1 MGNEL
6 PPYCHANPCR
16 WIRRQP
22 FSVVWAE
29 KVVPPAKAEYER
41 IIQQEIKNNTKP
53 RTQDHI
59 LLKNISKGQ
68 LTRLTYARTFDEKAG
83 VMKDITIEDW
93 DKGRVVRIQR
103 TPEAKWQNGT
113 WIMEKGTITE
123 ITNEEGLTRTMT
135 FDKQVLP
142 ITETPKTITLDQKDP
157 DEMTIGELK
166 MYIGILERQ
175 YQPTSKYVMEIY
187 SRFTVPLA
195 SFFFALIGV
204 PLGVQSQ
211 RAGTS
216 MGLGFSVVIIF
227 IYYSI
232 MTFMTG
238 LGQGGVIPPFIA
250 AAVPNFLCG
259 CAGAYLIWQKDH

>member
-1 MGNEL
+1 M
-6 PPYCHANPCR
+6 
-16 WIRRQP
+16 
-22 FSVVWAE
+22 AE
-29 KVVPPAKAEYER
+29 WDV
-41 IIQQEIKNNTKP
+41 
-53 RTQDHI
+53 DH
-59 LLKNISKGQ
+59 G
-68 LTRLTYARTFDEKAG
+68 
-83 VMKDITIEDW
+83 
-93 DKGRVVRIQR
+93 
-103 TPEAKWQNGT
+103 
-113 WIMEKGTITE
+113 KGTITE